1 MEEGGGRFCNGAR
14 AFRVDVVAFGFDW
27 IVLLPLL
34 LAPLSLVVC
43 SSDAGG
49 EVGCGGEDEDEDE
62 DERDCEIGGRG
73 CEEIGWLL
81 SDCELSGKS

>member
-1 MEEGGGRFCNGAR
+1 MEEEGGRFCNGAR
-14 AFRVDVVAFGFDW
+14 AFRADVVAFGFDW
-27 IVLLPLL
+27 MVLPLL

-49 EVGCGGEDEDEDE
+49 CGGEAEDE